1 LADSLRVDYLYRDY
15 LREGRT
21 TVWKTEHEVEA
32 DAEPEVIWAMWSDV
46 SRWPE
51 WNADLERAEI
61 SGPFAAGSKVTMFPR
76 EGEPIELQ
84 IAEAVGPEMF
94 IDEADL
100 GAVVVRTIHR
110 IDRLG
115 GERIRIVYGMEI
127 TGPEADTVGPQ
138 LGPEISA
145 DFPEV
150 LASLVERAHSR

>member
-1 LADSLRVDYLYRDY
+1 
-15 LREGRT
+15 
-21 TVWKTEHEVEA
+21 VWKTEHKVEA

-61 SGPFAAGSKVTMFPR
+61 
-76 EGEPIELQ
+76 L
-84 IAEAVGPEMF
+84 
-94 IDEADL
+94 
-100 GAVVVRTIHR
+100 TIHR

>member
-1 LADSLRVDYLYRDY
+1 MAVW
-15 LREGRT
+15 T
-21 TVWKTEHEVEA
+21 TAHNIET
-32 DAEPEVIWAMWSDV
+32 DAQPEIIWGMWSDV

-61 SGPFAAGSKVTMFPR
+61 SGPFTAGSTVTMFPR
-76 EGEPIELQ
+76 DGEPIELH
-84 IAEAVGPEMF
+84 IAAAEEPEKF

-110 IDRLG
+110 IDRLD
-115 GERIRIVYGMEI
+115 GERIRIVYSMEI

-145 DFPEV
+145 DFPDV
-150 LASLVERAHSR
+150 LASLVERAHRE

>member
-1 LADSLRVDYLYRDY
+1 M
-15 LREGRT
+15 
-21 TVWKTEHEVEA
+21 TVWTTAHNIET
-32 DAEPEVIWAMWSDV
+32 DAEPEIIWGMWSDV

-61 SGPFAAGSKVTMFPR
+61 SGPFAAGSMVTMFPR
-76 EGEPIELQ
+76 DGEPIELQ
-84 IAEAVGPEMF
+84 IAEAEEPEMF
-94 IDEADL
+94 ADEADL

-110 IDRLG
+110 IDRLD
-115 GERIRIVYGMEI
+115 GERIRIVYSMEI

-150 LASLVERAHSR
+150 LALLVERAHR